1 MISTIITS
9 QFISN
14 VPATLLLSSFIQ
26 NSKDILLGANIGAL
40 GTLIA
45 SMASLITFKYYSKI
59 KNSNVVKYIKYFTL
73 YNLTFMFV
81 LLTLV
86 YFIK

>member
-1 MISTIITS
+1 ML
-9 QFISN
+9 FR
-14 VPATLLLSSFIQ
+14 
-26 NSKDILLGANIGAL
+26 SKDILLGANIGAL